1 MFVRGA
7 DKRGAGGESGAVGEG
22 QIGAYVGRQREAGL
36 VERVGRMKR
45 GQQKRDW
52 RRGADRSWADEAW
65 TTEAGLMKCGQKK
78 LDVWRGADRCEA
90 DDAWPTITACA
101 LDFTVRVL

>member
-7 DKRGAGGESGAVGEG
+7 DKHWVGRESGALEEG
-22 QIGAYVGRQREAGL
+22 QIEAYVGRQREAGL

-78 LDVWRGADRCEA
+78 LDMWRGADRCEA